1 MMNVFFI
8 MGLPS
13 LLSIQMIPY
22 CYVQNKTEIDN
33 LIKLLAQTFRT
44 EDQGEL
50 LDYLGIKIEMKQDGK
65 LE

>member
-1 MMNVFFI
+1 
-8 MGLPS
+8 
-13 LLSIQMIPY
+13 MIPY